1 MTEDTE
7 RHEAID
13 HLSKLICD
21 IPVAMLTTSAPDH
34 TLRGRPM
41 VNVNT
46 KFDGDLWFFTHDE
59 DPNKATFRRTQ
70 TLTSVS
76 PEPGQHRY
84 VSASGNGSV
93 VKDQKRN
100 ELLWTSDCEPWFPD
114 GLDDPKL
121 ALIKLTFSTQMTG
134 TAHL

>member
-1 MTEDTE
+1 MTEDSE

-59 DPNKATFRRTQ
+59 DPKTREVQ
-70 TLTSVS
+70 
-76 PEPGQHRY
+76 
-84 VSASGNGSV
+84 GNPTTRGTG
-93 VKDQKRN
+93 KR
-100 ELLWTSDCEPWFPD
+100 
-114 GLDDPKL
+114 
-121 ALIKLTFSTQMTG
+121 
-134 TAHL
+134 